1 MAVFSKLPRSAWL
14 VLGILLFA
22 TTLRGPFTAVG
33 PLLESLRP
41 VFGLSTSEAGL
52 LITLPLLSFFVV
64 SPFAPLLARKF
75 GLERALFVALLIMC
89 AAIVLRSTGAL
100 WSLYAGTSLLGV
112 GIAVGNTLLPSLLK
126 RDFPSQITTLTAVY
140 AITMGVASAAGS
152 AVVVPL
158 AQSLNWQWS
167 LGVFLI
173 LPLLSALVWLPQL
186 KAVRKQAT
194 TTTAKPI
201 ATRSVW
207 TMGLAWQVGLFFGT
221 SSLTYYS
228 VATWLPAMLVDLGYS
243 QAQAGSLHG
252 LMQLATAFPG
262 LILVPIVKRSKDQRG
277 IAVSMASL
285 SLVSLL
291 GLILFPAAAT
301 VWVTVFGFGVTGTFI
316 LGLSFIGMR
325 AATTAQAA
333 ALSGMAQ
340 CIGYLLAATG
350 PIVLGA
356 LHDSVGNWQ
365 VPLYVCTGLCVLQ
378 SILGM
383 GAGRAIHLPQDT
395 PAADAAVTA
404 AAE

>member
-1 MAVFSKLPRSAWL
+1 MFVVNGCMTVFSKLPRSAWL

-41 VFGLSTSEAGL
+41 LFGLNTSEAGL
-52 LITLPLLSFFVV
+52 LITLPLLSFFMV
-64 SPFAPLLARKF
+64 SPFAPLLARKI
-75 GLERALFVALLIMC
+75 GLERALFVALLVMC
-89 AAIVLRSTGAL
+89 AAIVLRSSGSL
-100 WSLYAGTSLLGV
+100 WGLYAGTSILGA

-140 AITMGVASAAGS
+140 SITMGVASAAAS

-158 AQSLNWQWS
+158 AQNLNWQWS
-167 LGVFLI
+167 LGVFLV

-186 KAVRKQAT
+186 NATKGEAGSAT
-194 TTTAKPI
+194 TKKA
-201 ATRSVW
+201 AGRSVW
-207 TMGLAWQVGLFFGT
+207 GMGLAWQVSLFFGT

-262 LILVPIVKRSKDQRG
+262 LILVPWVRRSKDQRL
-277 IAVSMASL
+277 ISVCMASL
-285 SLVSLL
+285 SLLSLL
-291 GLILFPAAAT
+291 GLVTFPAAAT
-301 VWVTVFGFGVTGTFI
+301 VWVAVFGFGVTGTFI

-340 CIGYLLAATG
+340 CIGYLLAASG

-365 VPLYVCTGLCVLQ
+365 VPLYVCTCLCVLQ
-378 SILGM
+378 AILGF
-383 GAGRAIHLPQDT
+383 GAGRAIHLLQEK
-395 PAADAAVTA
+395 TA
-404 AAE
+404 

>member
-1 MAVFSKLPRSAWL
+1 MSVFSKLPRSAWL

-64 SPFAPLLARKF
+64 SPFAPLLARKI

-89 AAIVLRSTGAL
+89 GAIVLRSSGSL
-100 WSLYAGTSLLGV
+100 WGLYAGTSILGA

-126 RDFPSQITTLTAVY
+126 RDFPTQITTLTAVY

-167 LGVFLI
+167 LGVFLV
-173 LPLLSALVWLPQL
+173 LPLLSALIWLPQL
-186 KAVRKQAT
+186 KAVRAQPATAT
-194 TTTAKPI
+194 TKQTTK
-201 ATRSVW
+201 RSVW
-207 TMGLAWQVGLFFGT
+207 SMGLAWQVSLFFGT
-221 SSLTYYS
+221 TSLTYYS

-262 LILVPIVKRSKDQRG
+262 LVLVPWVKRSKDQRG
-277 IAVSMASL
+277 IAISMASL
-285 SLVSLL
+285 SLLSLL
-291 GLILFPAAAT
+291 GLVLFPVAAT
-301 VWVTVFGFGVTGTFI
+301 VWVAVFGFGVTGTFI

-350 PIVLGA
+350 PIILGA
-356 LHDSVGNWQ
+356 LHDSIGNWQ
-365 VPLYVCTGLCVLQ
+365 VPLYVCMALCVLQ
-378 SILGM
+378 AVLGM
-383 GAGRAIHLPQDT
+383 GAGRAIHLPQDE
-395 PAADAAVTA
+395 PVAEAAVAA